1 MAGLII
7 GTLSDAGGFGDDVEL
22 VVVEIFVTPPNC
34 RAPDVSTGLRWPPAD
49 FTASAIANA

>member
-7 GTLSDAGGFGDDVEL
+7 GTLSDAGGFGDDVDEL
-22 VVVEIFVTPPNC
+22 VVEIFVTPPNC
-34 RAPDVSTGLRWPPAD
+34 LAPEVSTGLIWPPAD